1 MQSSFFIL
9 RRNEVK
15 QTHRRAPPRRW
26 AFAPVTFFV
35 APSSR
40 DDVGV
45 LAGRPRHDSCPQSL
59 MIRGVMSPG
68 LEGGRDIANRGRAE
82 VLEADRNVDA
92 EL

>member
-1 MQSSFFIL
+1 MIQSTLGHSSISVFDI
-9 RRNEVK
+9 
-15 QTHRRAPPRRW
+15 RAC
-26 AFAPVTFFV
+26 PVTFFV

-68 LEGGRDIANRGRAE
+68 PEGGRDIANRGRAE